1 MDIFDLFCLL
11 KINEND
17 NNDNNNKLQDEIDS
31 YIYGDNSILNELR
44 KEENNSD
51 F

>member
-11 KINEND
+11 KINEVE
-17 NNDNNNKLQDEIDS
+17 DNNNKLQDEIDS
-31 YIYGDNSILNELR
+31 YIHGDNSILNEL
-44 KEENNSD
+44 KEDDDSD

>member
-1 MDIFDLFCLL
+1 MDMFDLFCLL
-11 KINEND
+11 KINED
-17 NNDNNNKLQDEIDS
+17 ENNDNDNKLQNEIDS

-44 KEENNSD
+44 KEEENSD